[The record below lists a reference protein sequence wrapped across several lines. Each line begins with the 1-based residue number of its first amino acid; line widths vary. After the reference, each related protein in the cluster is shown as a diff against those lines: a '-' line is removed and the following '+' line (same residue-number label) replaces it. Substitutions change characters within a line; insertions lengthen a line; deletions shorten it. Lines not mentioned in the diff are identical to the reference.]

1 MMDIKKV
8 LSLWFINFLIKN
20 TQLVVFLRLQINLL
34 LMVELTKMNNYLE
47 NFINQFLENFKREK
61 YILHLKTIFGALI

>member
-34 LMVELTKMNNYLE
+34 LMVELTKMNN
-47 NFINQFLENFKREK
+47 
-61 YILHLKTIFGALI
+61 